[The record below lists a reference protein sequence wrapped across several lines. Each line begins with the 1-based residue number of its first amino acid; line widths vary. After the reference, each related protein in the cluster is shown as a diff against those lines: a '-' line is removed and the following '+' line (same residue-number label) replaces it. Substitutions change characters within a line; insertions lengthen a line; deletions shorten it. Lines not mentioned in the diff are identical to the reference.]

1 MYEDQLDWLMA
12 INGLASLSLPILVI
26 IWRRTPIRVSVVGGL
41 IILAIAFSPI
51 VWGQRPPGGDQNGVV
66 VGWFLF
72 VIAPAAL
79 SVAISLLIA
88 FVAWIYLTTKAKKE
102 LSE

>member
-1 MYEDQLDWLMA
+1 MYENQLAWLMI
-12 INGLASLSLPILVI
+12 INGLASLALPISVV
-26 IWRRTPIRVSVVGGL
+26 IWRQTPMRVSVVGGL
-41 IILAIAFSPI
+41 IVLAIAFSPI
-51 VWGQRPPGGDQNGVV
+51 VWGQRPPGGDQRGVAL
-66 VGWFLF
+66 GWFVY

-88 FVAWIYLTTKAKKE
+88 FVVWIYLTTKAKKE